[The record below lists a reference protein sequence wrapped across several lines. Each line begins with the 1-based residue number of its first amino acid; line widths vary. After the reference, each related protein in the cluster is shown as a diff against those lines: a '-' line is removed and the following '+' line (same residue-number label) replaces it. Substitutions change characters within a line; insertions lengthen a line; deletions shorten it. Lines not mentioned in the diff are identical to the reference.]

1 MSDNSVYGVSVSYDV
16 HAENKNIEFING
28 IAVER
33 TDTESESADET
44 DSSSKNISISLI
56 LLLCYFLN

>member
-16 HAENKNIEFING
+16 NVENKDIEFING

-44 DSSSKNISISLI
+44 DSSSKNISISFI